1 VIDLDTVMPGYFV
14 SDVGDMMRTYLSPV
28 SEEEKNFDKISI
40 RENFF
45 YAIARGYLEEMG
57 KELSQAEIDHF
68 VYAGLFMT
76 YMQALRFLT
85 DHLNNDKY
93 YGASYPGHNYIRANN
108 QATLLQRLLE
118 KQAELT
124 RMVARIRL
132 WH

>member
-1 VIDLDTVMPGYFV
+1 MPGYFI
-14 SDVGDMMRTYLSPV
+14 SDVGDMIRTYVSPV

-57 KELSQAEIDHF
+57 KELTPPEIDHF
-68 VYAGLFMT
+68 VYSGMFMT

-93 YGASYPGHNYIRANN
+93 YGASYPGHNYMRALN
-108 QATLLQRLLE
+108 QVTLLQRLLE
-118 KQAELT
+118 RQAELT
-124 RMVARIRL
+124 RLVTRIRL